1 MKTQFKLFV
10 AIGLLFSSVAAIAQE
25 NAILDGVYIKENTPT
40 RKVIPYT
47 HVREA
52 DVLYTKRVWRMVEL
66 NEKQNYPMKYPNE
79 PINELGYVRMSLID
93 VIKQGINEGTI
104 QAFDPEISGFTVKL
118 TQAEAEEKMQYTEV
132 VTDYDENGFETQSEL
147 TVPFTS
153 ADVVSFEIK
162 EDWFFDRERSVM
174 DVRII
179 GISPIF
185 VNPKNQ
191 SKVRPF
197 VIYFPE
203 ARYVFANAEVY
214 NTGNDGARMSFDDFF
229 WKRMFSSYIYQETNV
244 YNNRKL
250 NGYTAGI
257 DLLLESEKIEEEIV
271 NFEHD
276 LWNY

>member
-1 MKTQFKLFV
+1 MKTHLKSLAV
-10 AIGLLFSSVAAIAQE
+10 SILILSGSASVAQE
-25 NAILDGVYIKENTPT
+25 VLDGVYIKENTPT
-40 RKVIPYT
+40 RKVVPYT

-66 NEKQNYPMKYPNE
+66 AEKQNYPMKFPNE

-93 VIKQGINEGTI
+93 VIKQGIDEGTI
-104 QAFDPEISGFTVKL
+104 QAYDSEISGFTVKL
-118 TQAEAEEKMQYTEV
+118 TQAEASDKMQYTEI
-132 VTDYDENGFETQSEL
+132 VTDYDENGFETQTEL
-147 TVPFTS
+147 PVAFSS
-153 ADVVSFEIK
+153 ADVVRFEIK

-179 GISPIF
+179 GIAPIY
-185 VNPKNQ
+185 VNPKDQ
-191 SKVRPF
+191 SMVRPF

-214 NTGNDGARMSFDDFF
+214 SSGNDGARMTFDDYF

-244 YNNRKL
+244 YDNRKL
-250 NGYTAGI
+250 TSYKSGI
-257 DLLLESEKIEEEIV
+257 DLLLESNKIMEEIV

-276 LWNY
+276 MWQY

>member
-1 MKTQFKLFV
+1 MKTHLKSLAV
-10 AIGLLFSSVAAIAQE
+10 SILILSGSASVAQE
-25 NAILDGVYIKENTPT
+25 VLDGVYIKENTPT
-40 RKVIPYT
+40 RKVVPYT

-66 NEKQNYPMKYPNE
+66 AEKQNYPMKFPNE

-93 VIKQGINEGTI
+93 VIKQGIDEGTI
-104 QAFDPEISGFTVKL
+104 QAYDSEISGFTVKL
-118 TQAEAEEKMQYTEV
+118 TQSEASDKMQYTEI
-132 VTDYDENGFETQSEL
+132 VTDYDENGFETQTEL
-147 TVPFTS
+147 PVAFSS
-153 ADVVSFEIK
+153 ADVVRFEIK

-179 GISPIF
+179 GIAPIY
-185 VNPKNQ
+185 VNPKDQ
-191 SKVRPF
+191 SMVRPF

-214 NTGNDGARMSFDDFF
+214 SSGNDGARMTFDDYF

-244 YNNRKL
+244 YDNRKL
-250 NGYTAGI
+250 TSYKSGI
-257 DLLLESEKIEEEIV
+257 DLLLESNKIMEEIV

-276 LWNY
+276 MWQY